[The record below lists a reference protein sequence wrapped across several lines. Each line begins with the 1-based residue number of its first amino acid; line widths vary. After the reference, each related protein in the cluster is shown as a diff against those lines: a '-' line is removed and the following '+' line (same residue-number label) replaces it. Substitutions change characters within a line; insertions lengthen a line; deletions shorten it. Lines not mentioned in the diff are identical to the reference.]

1 MTALRRITLALC
13 VILAALTA
21 ASGATAASGS
31 AVRNCGNSG
40 FNVNVTTRNLASYT
54 TCRDVKRWLIPE
66 FMRGAR
72 DLSVPQVWWR
82 RIGNHVPQLWKCRS
96 YLNDE
101 GRTDVRCTYRTT
113 VVHWQIVWDD

>member
-1 MTALRRITLALC
+1 MKVLLTTLVVSVA
-13 VILAALTA
+13 LAAAGTA
-21 ASGATAASGS
+21 GASGA
-31 AVRNCGNSG
+31 VRSCGNSG
-40 FNVNVTTRNLASYT
+40 FNVNVTTRNLDSYT

-72 DLSVPQVWWR
+72 DLSAPQVWWR

-101 GRTDVRCTYRTT
+101 GQTDVRCTYRT
-113 VVHWQIVWDD
+113 VVIHWQIVWDD